1 MINIEELIKTSMKE
15 RKERAVIDTYR
26 AIKAKILEFKT
37 QKNAPE
43 YNEAAEI
50 KLLQKMLKERQE
62 SAQIYQSNGR
72 KDLAD
77 NELMQ
82 ADVISALIPEL
93 PSELDIEE
101 YVVNKYPNLIEQKEM
116 GVVIKDVKSVF
127 PLADGSIVAKV
138 VKNYIKKG

>member
-15 RKERAVIDTYR
+15 RQERAVIDTYR

-62 SAQIYQSNGR
+62 SANIYESNGR

-77 NELMQ
+77 NEMLQ
-82 ADVISALIPEL
+82 ADVISKLIPEL
-93 PSELDIEE
+93 PSESDIDK
-101 YVVNKYPNLIEQKEM
+101 YIAQKYPNKIEQKEM
-116 GVVIKDVKSVF
+116 GLVIKEVKSVF
-127 PLADGSIVAKV
+127 PMADGSIVAKV
-138 VKNYIKKG
+138 VKNYIKK

>member
-15 RKERAVIDTYR
+15 RQERAVIDTYR

-62 SAQIYQSNGR
+62 SANIYESNGR

-77 NELMQ
+77 NEMLQ
-82 ADVISALIPEL
+82 ADVISKLIPEL
-93 PSELDIEE
+93 PSESDIDK
-101 YVVNKYPNLIEQKEM
+101 YIAQKYPNKIEQKEM
-116 GVVIKDVKSVF
+116 GLAIKEVKSVF
-127 PLADGSIVAKV
+127 PMADGSIVAKV
-138 VKNYIKKG
+138 VKNYIKK

>member
-15 RKERAVIDTYR
+15 RQERAVIDTYR

-43 YNEAAEI
+43 YNEVAEI

-62 SAQIYQSNGR
+62 SANIYESNGR

-77 NELMQ
+77 NEMLQ
-82 ADVISALIPEL
+82 ADVISKLIPEL
-93 PSELDIEE
+93 PSESDIEE
-101 YVVNKYPNLIEQKEM
+101 YIVNKYHEQIEQKEM
-116 GVVIKDVKSVF
+116 GMAIKDVKSVF

-138 VKNYIKKG
+138 VKNYIKK

>member
-1 MINIEELIKTSMKE
+1 MINIEKLIMTSMKE
-15 RKERAVIDTYR
+15 RQERVVIDTYR

-62 SAQIYQSNGR
+62 SANIYESNGR

-77 NELMQ
+77 NEMLQ
-82 ADVISALIPEL
+82 ADVISKLIPEL
-93 PSELDIEE
+93 PSESDIEGYIVYE
-101 YVVNKYPNLIEQKEM
+101 YHGEIEQKEM
-116 GVVIKDVKSVF
+116 GMVIKDVKSVF
-127 PLADGSIVAKV
+127 PLADGAIVAKV
-138 VKNYIKKG
+138 VKNYIKK

>member
-1 MINIEELIKTSMKE
+1 MINIEELIKASMKE
-15 RKERAVIDTYR
+15 RQERAVIDTYR

-62 SAQIYQSNGR
+62 SANIYESNGR

-77 NELMQ
+77 NELLQ
-82 ADVISALIPEL
+82 ADVISKLIPQL
-93 PSELDIEE
+93 PSESDIDN
-101 YVVNKYPNLIEQKEM
+101 YVAQKYPNQIEQKEM
-116 GVVIKDVKSVF
+116 GLVIKEVKSVF
-127 PLADGSIVAKV
+127 PMADGSIVAKV
-138 VKNYIKKG
+138 VKNYIKK

>member
-15 RKERAVIDTYR
+15 RQERAVIDTYR

-43 YNEAAEI
+43 YNEVAEI

-62 SAQIYQSNGR
+62 SANIYESNGR

-77 NELMQ
+77 NEMLQ
-82 ADVISALIPEL
+82 ADVISKLIPEL
-93 PSELDIEE
+93 PSESDIEE
-101 YVVNKYPNLIEQKEM
+101 YIVNKYHGQIEQKEM
-116 GVVIKDVKSVF
+116 GMAIKDVKSVF

-138 VKNYIKKG
+138 VKNYIKK

>member
-43 YNEAAEI
+43 YDEAAEI

-62 SAQIYQSNGR
+62 SANIYKTNGR
-72 KDLAD
+72 EDLAN
-77 NELMQ
+77 NELLQ
-82 ADVISALIPEL
+82 ADVISKLIPQL
-93 PSELDIEE
+93 PSESDIDN
-101 YVVNKYPNLIEQKEM
+101 YVAQKYPNQIEQKEM
-116 GVVIKDVKSVF
+116 GLVIKEVKSVF
-127 PLADGSIVAKV
+127 PMADGSIVAKV
-138 VKNYIKKG
+138 VKNYIKK

>member
-1 MINIEELIKTSMKE
+1 MINIEELIKDSMKE
-15 RKERAVIDTYR
+15 RQERAVIDTYR

-43 YNEAAEI
+43 YNEVAEI

-62 SAQIYQSNGR
+62 SANIYESNGR

-77 NELMQ
+77 NEMLQ
-82 ADVISALIPEL
+82 ADVISKLIPEL
-93 PSELDIEE
+93 PFESDIEE
-101 YVVNKYPNLIEQKEM
+101 YIVNKYHGQIEQKEM
-116 GVVIKDVKSVF
+116 GMAIKDVKSVF

-138 VKNYIKKG
+138 VKNYIKK